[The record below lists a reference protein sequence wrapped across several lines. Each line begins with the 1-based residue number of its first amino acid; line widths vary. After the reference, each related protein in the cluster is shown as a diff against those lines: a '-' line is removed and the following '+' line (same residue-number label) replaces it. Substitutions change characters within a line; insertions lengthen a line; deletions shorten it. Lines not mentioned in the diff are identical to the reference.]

1 LSQAGDKS
9 ASDYP
14 RLEGEALELLRRL
27 SHDLRTPMTNVL
39 GSTELLLESELN
51 TAQRLAAENV
61 HRSGRDLLDVVDR
74 LLAAHQ
80 IGKSAPPSS
89 GEFKAA
95 PRVSAILSGRR
106 VLLAEDN
113 AFNRALIE
121 HVLEPMGCQ
130 VDSAH
135 SGTEAVKLFKPG
147 HYDLVLMDCQMPELD
162 GLSATRR
169 IRKLEG
175 GQTRVPVVAVTA
187 GTVSGARRACLDAGM
202 DDFLAKP
209 FSLGRL
215 RQKVLE
221 WLLPRV
227 DSEPPPSDS
236 EDRASEPAAAPPA
249 APHAPAV
256 DLSRLN
262 ELAAEAGSP
271 QIVEE
276 LSRIYLD
283 DIAKRLVALGLAAKA
298 RDQRAYLNVIH
309 AIKGASGNFG
319 AVGMARI
326 AEASERQAKHG
337 DLSQVDQA
345 VADLAIELE
354 GVRELL
360 DREVFTASAALPRQ
374 GLGP

>member
-1 LSQAGDKS
+1 MNARDRERPSKGNSQRPKSSGDVD
-9 ASDYP
+9 AI
-14 RLEGEALELLRRL
+14 ELLRRL

-39 GSTELLLESELN
+39 GSTELLLESDLD

-61 HRSGRDLLDVVDR
+61 HRSGRELLDVVDR

-80 IGKSAPPSS
+80 IKKSAPPSS

-130 VDSAH
+130 VDTAA
-135 SGTEAVKLFKPG
+135 SGTAAVKAFEPG
-147 HYDLVLMDCQMPELD
+147 RYDLVLMDCQMPEMD
-162 GLSATRR
+162 GLAATRQ
-169 IRKLEG
+169 IRRMEA
-175 GQTRVPVVAVTA
+175 GQVRVPVIAVTA

-215 RQKVLE
+215 RKKVLG
-221 WLLPRV
+221 WLLPSI
-227 DSEPPPSDS
+227 DSEPPDAD
-236 EDRASEPAAAPPA
+236 DRNSEPDVPA
-249 APHAPAV
+249 ATGELIV
-256 DLSRLN
+256 DLSRLE
-262 ELAAEAGSP
+262 ELAREAGTP

-276 LSRIYLD
+276 LSVIFLD
-283 DIAKRLVALGLAAKA
+283 DVAKRVVALGLAARA

-319 AVGMARI
+319 AVRMARI

-337 DLSQVDQA
+337 DLSTVDAA
-345 VADLAIELE
+345 VIEL
-354 GVRELL
+354 GRELEAVRVVL
-360 DREVFTASAALPRQ
+360 DRKVFSRRDSESA
-374 GLGP
+374 

>member
-1 LSQAGDKS
+1 LSQAGDKGGGG
-9 ASDYP
+9 YP

-39 GSTELLLESELN
+39 GSTELLLESDLN

-61 HRSGRDLLDVVDR
+61 HRSGRDLLDVVDK

-95 PRVSAILSGRR
+95 SRVSAILSGRR

-113 AFNRALIE
+113 AFNRALIV

-147 HYDLVLMDCQMPELD
+147 HYDLVLMDCQMPEMD

-169 IRKLEG
+169 IRRMEG

-215 RQKVLE
+215 RKKVLE
-221 WLLPRV
+221 WLLPSI
-227 DSEPPPSDS
+227 DSEPPPRDS
-236 EDRASEPAAAPPA
+236 EDRKSEPDAQPAPA
-249 APHAPAV
+249 LHSPAV

-283 DIAKRLVALGLAAKA
+283 DVARRLVALGLAAKA

-319 AVGMARI
+319 AVGVARI

-337 DLSQVDQA
+337 DLSRVDEA

-354 GVRELL
+354 GVRQLL
-360 DREVFTASAALPRQ
+360 DREVFNVSTPESA
-374 GLGP
+374 

>member
-1 LSQAGDKS
+1 VSPRDRESKGASQRPKPPGDVD
-9 ASDYP
+9 AI
-14 RLEGEALELLRRL
+14 ELLRRL

-39 GSTELLLESELN
+39 GSTELLLESELD

-61 HRSGRDLLDVVDR
+61 HRSGRELLDVVDR

-80 IGKSAPPSS
+80 IKKSAPPSS

-130 VDSAH
+130 VDKAS
-135 SGTEAVKLFKPG
+135 SGTEAVKAFKPG
-147 HYDLVLMDCQMPELD
+147 RYDLVLMDCQMPEMD
-162 GLSATRR
+162 GLTATRQ
-169 IRKLEG
+169 IRRLEG
-175 GQTRVPVVAVTA
+175 GQSRVPVVAVTA

-215 RQKVLE
+215 RKKVLE
-221 WLLPRV
+221 WLLPSI
-227 DSEPPPSDS
+227 DSEPPDAD
-236 EDRASEPAAAPPA
+236 DRKSEPDQVLLAPGEQV
-249 APHAPAV
+249 V
-256 DLSRLN
+256 DLSRLE
-262 ELAAEAGSP
+262 ELAREAGTP

-276 LSRIYLD
+276 LSVIFLD
-283 DIAKRLVALGLAAKA
+283 DVAKRIVALGLAAQA

-319 AVGMARI
+319 AVRMARI

-337 DLSQVDQA
+337 DLSTVDAA
-345 VADLAIELE
+345 VIDL
-354 GVRELL
+354 GRELAAVRVVL
-360 DREVFTASAALPRQ
+360 DRKVFSRGDDETA
-374 GLGP
+374 

>member
-1 LSQAGDKS
+1 MSKDGKKGPPPSSQLD
-9 ASDYP
+9 
-14 RLEGEALELLRRL
+14 GEQALELLRRL

-39 GSTELLLESELN
+39 GSTELLLESELD

-61 HRSGRDLLDVVDR
+61 HRSGRELLDVVDK

-80 IGKSAPPSS
+80 ISKSAPPSS

-95 PRVSAILSGRR
+95 PRVSALLSGRR

-130 VDSAH
+130 VDKAG
-135 SGTEAVKLFKPG
+135 SGTEAVKAFLPG
-147 HYDLVLMDCQMPELD
+147 RYDLVLMDCQMPEMD
-162 GLSATRR
+162 GLAATRKIRR
-169 IRKLEG
+169 IEA
-175 GQTRVPVVAVTA
+175 GQSRVPVIAVTA

-215 RQKVLE
+215 RKKVLE
-221 WLLPRV
+221 WLLPSI
-227 DSEPPPSDS
+227 DSEPPDAD
-236 EDRASEPAAAPPA
+236 DRKSEPDVVGATPGELV
-249 APHAPAV
+249 V
-256 DLSRLN
+256 DLSRLE
-262 ELAAEAGSP
+262 ELAREAGTP

-276 LSRIYLD
+276 LSRIFQMTWC
-283 DIAKRLVALGLAAKA
+283 ASRRGARLAAQA

-319 AVGMARI
+319 AVRMARI

-337 DLSQVDQA
+337 DLS
-345 VADLAIELE
+345 
-354 GVRELL
+354 
-360 DREVFTASAALPRQ
+360 EVE
-374 GLGP
+374 

>member
-1 LSQAGDKS
+1 MSKS
-9 ASDYP
+9 GGQGKGSP
-14 RLEGEALELLRRL
+14 KLEGEALELLRRL

-39 GSTELLLESELN
+39 GSTELLLESELD
-51 TAQRLAAENV
+51 TSQRLAAENV
-61 HRSGRDLLDVVDR
+61 HRSGRQLLDVVDQ

-113 AFNRALIE
+113 VFNRALIE

-130 VDSAH
+130 VESAG
-135 SGTEAVKLFKPG
+135 SGSEAVKLFKPG
-147 HYDLVLMDCQMPELD
+147 RYDLVLMDCQMPEMD
-162 GLSATRR
+162 GLTATRH
-169 IRKLEG
+169 IRRLEA
-175 GQTRVPVVAVTA
+175 GQGRVPVVAVTA
-187 GTVSGARRACLDAGM
+187 GTVSGARRACIEAGM

-215 RQKVLE
+215 RKKVLE
-221 WLLPRV
+221 WLLPRI
-227 DSEPPPSDS
+227 DSEPPGADTD
-236 EDRASEPAAAPPA
+236 DRKSEPTVAAP
-249 APHAPAV
+249 APPNARCV
-256 DLSRLN
+256 DLSRLQ
-262 ELAAEAGSP
+262 ELADEAGTP
-271 QIVEE
+271 EIVEE
-276 LSRIYLD
+276 LSRIFLD
-283 DIAKRLVALGLAAKA
+283 DVARRLVALGLSAQA

-337 DLSQVDQA
+337 DLSGVDGA
-345 VADLAIELE
+345 VRDLLSELE
-354 GVRELL
+354 AVRTLL
-360 DREVFTASAALPRQ
+360 DREVFGDGSAESA
-374 GLGP
+374 